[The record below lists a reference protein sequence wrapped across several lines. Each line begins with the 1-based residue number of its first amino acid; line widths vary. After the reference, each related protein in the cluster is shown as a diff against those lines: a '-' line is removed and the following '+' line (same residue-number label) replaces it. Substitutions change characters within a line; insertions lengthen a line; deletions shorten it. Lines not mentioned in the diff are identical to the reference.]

1 MPHKFTADQL
11 ALIKDLGPYAK
22 HAKSNHTYTEF
33 EARVFNLW
41 SICWPLKAKDF
52 DDQDF
57 LEAYWTIVKWLIC
70 SSTFAISYDG
80 LHSPPPQRRSGK
92 YISPSAKLVVE
103 LQRIPPSTVVPAVH
117 ALARPIAK
125 KSTVQQPSLP
135 TEDKP

>member
-1 MPHKFTADQL
+1 MPHKFAADQL

-57 LEAYWTIVKWLIC
+57 LEAYWTIVKRQHIRHQLQWAAF
-70 SSTFAISYDG
+70 SSTPKKEWEIYLSVCEARCGIAKDTSLNG
-80 LHSPPPQRRSGK
+80 G
-92 YISPSAKLVVE
+92 PS
-103 LQRIPPSTVVPAVH
+103 
-117 ALARPIAK
+117 RPRPRPHPITK